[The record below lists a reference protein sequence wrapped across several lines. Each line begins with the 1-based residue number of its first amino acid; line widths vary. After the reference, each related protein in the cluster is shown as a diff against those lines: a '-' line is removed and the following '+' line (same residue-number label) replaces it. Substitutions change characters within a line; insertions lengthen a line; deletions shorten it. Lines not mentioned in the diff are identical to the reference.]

1 MIVSVA
7 PANARDEFAG
17 FALMETLV
25 ALLLLALGL
34 FGAASTMIRGQTE
47 LRATLLATRAAD
59 LAGDLAEQLRA
70 NGTIASRDLLLP
82 PWQQSVRATLSTAS
96 AVGTAEGLLEA
107 VTIASDLPISHTIR
121 VRWYD
126 PALRSPRRLE
136 LPIVLS
142 PGTGTR

>member
-1 MIVSVA
+1 MIASA
-7 PANARDEFAG
+7 ATAAAREESAG

-34 FGAASTMIRGQTE
+34 FGAASTMIRGQAE

-70 NGTIASRDLLLP
+70 NGALATRDLLLP
-82 PWQQSVRATLSTAS
+82 PWQQSVRDTLSTAS
-96 AVGTAEGLLEA
+96 AEGAAEGLLEA
-107 VTIASDLPISHTIR
+107 VAATGALPTSHTIR

-142 PGTGTR
+142 PGTATR